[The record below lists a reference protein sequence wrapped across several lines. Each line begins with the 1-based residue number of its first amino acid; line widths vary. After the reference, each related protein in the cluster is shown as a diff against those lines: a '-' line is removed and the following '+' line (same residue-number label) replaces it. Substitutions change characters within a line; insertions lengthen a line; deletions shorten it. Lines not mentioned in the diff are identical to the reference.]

1 MPDELRN
8 AMVAA
13 DGSGAGVAARVAALI
28 VPALEALGYDL
39 VRVQFIPGGRATVQI
54 MAERLDQKPMQIED
68 CTEIS
73 RAVSALLDVE
83 DPVPGRYELEV
94 SSPGIDRPLTR
105 PRDFERFAGYEVKL
119 ETGRAVGGRKR
130 FRGRLLGLSDGAV
143 RVKEG
148 EAEHAV
154 PLSEIAKAKLVLN
167 DELLAQSPNRPPS

>member
-8 AMVAA
+8 AMGAA
-13 DGSGAGVAARVAALI
+13 DGSGAGVAARVAGLI
-28 VPALEALGYDL
+28 APTLEALGYDL

-54 MAERLDQKPMQIED
+54 MAERLDGKPMQIED

-83 DPVPGRYELEV
+83 DPVPGRYDLEV

-105 PRDFERFAGYEVKL
+105 ARDFERFAGFEVKL
-119 ETGRAVGGRKR
+119 ETGRPVAGRKR
-130 FRGRLLGLSDGAV
+130 FRGRLLGISEGTV
-143 RVKEG
+143 RLKEG

-154 PLSEIAKAKLVLN
+154 PLSDIAKAKLVLN
-167 DELLAQSPNRPPS
+167 DELLAHRPDRPPT

>member
-13 DGSGAGVAARVAALI
+13 DGSGAGVAARVAGLI
-28 VPALEALGYDL
+28 APTLEALGYDL
-39 VRVQFIPGGRATVQI
+39 VRVQFVPGGRATVQI
-54 MAERLDQKPMQIED
+54 MAERLDGKGMQIED

-105 PRDFERFAGYEVKL
+105 VRDFERYAGFEVKL
-119 ETGRAVGGRKR
+119 ETGRPVAGRKR
-130 FRGRLLGLSDGAV
+130 FRGRLLGIAEGTV
-143 RVKEG
+143 RLKEG

-154 PLSEIAKAKLVLN
+154 PLSDIAKAKLVLN
-167 DELLAQSPNRPPS
+167 DELLAHRPDRTPS

>member
-28 VPALEALGYDL
+28 APPLESLGYGL
-39 VRVQFIPGGRATVQI
+39 VRVQFVPGGRATLQI
-54 MAERLDQKPMQIED
+54 MAERLDQQPMQIEH

-83 DPVPGRYELEV
+83 DPLPGRYDLEV

-105 PRDFERFAGYEVKL
+105 PNDFERFAGFEAKL
-119 ETGRAVGGRKR
+119 ETGRPIAGRKR
-130 FRGRLLGLSDGAV
+130 FRGRLLGLAEDAV
-143 RVKEG
+143 RLKEG
-148 EAEHAV
+148 DAEHRL
-154 PLSEIAKAKLVLN
+154 PLAEIVKAKLVLT
-167 DELLAQSPNRPPS
+167 DELLAQRPGRPAS